1 MKLKLNN
8 CELVAVLTGIENY
21 IEYADDPIVIAS
33 LKSFVN
39 KVGNEIRSFNNK
51 PDELVIQLR
60 HQLEEIEDFVIPLIG
75 GE

>member
-1 MKLKLNN
+1 MDLKLNN
-8 CELVAVLTGIENY
+8 CELVAVLSGIDNY
-21 IEYADDPIVIAS
+21 LDYTDDPMVIAS

-39 KVGNEIRSFNNK
+39 KVGDEIRTFNNK